1 MSATNTVSLSFKADA
16 SQAKKEVQSLVQEL
30 NQLSTKTL
38 STSLTK
44 NISEDMR
51 EASREVGKFSSILKD
66 AMNADTGKLDLSKLN
81 QGLKAANTDLPK
93 MANSFK
99 ALGNDGVR
107 AFAGVVKQI
116 NAAEVPLKKT
126 NAMVDKLWTSM
137 KNTVNWQIS

>member
-30 NQLSTKTL
+30 KQLSTKTL

-66 AMNADTGKLDLSKLN
+66 AMNALAGDPEFYDKFNKDLDTINKLQETVRRIKSGALKSKNPEEDLARMEAVLQAQQERLTRS
-81 QGLKAANTDLPK
+81 
-93 MANSFK
+93 
-99 ALGNDGVR
+99 
-107 AFAGVVKQI
+107 AF
-116 NAAEVPLKKT
+116 L
-126 NAMVDKLWTSM
+126 LSCR
-137 KNTVNWQIS
+137 